1 MSASGTDGTGGS
13 LVPAGDGTSPRRLSF
28 QPGLGFCQFAKRARE
43 PPRGAAFQTRRH
55 HARLADGLD
64 RGVTVGKGTAEE
76 QEIAHGSAPIK
87 HAVIMAGW
95 T

>member
-1 MSASGTDGTGGS
+1 MA
-13 LVPAGDGTSPRRLSF
+13 F
-28 QPGLGFCQFAKRARE
+28 RA
-43 PPRGAAFQTRRH
+43 RRH
-55 HARLADGLD
+55 HARLAHGLD

-76 QEIAHGSAPIK
+76 QDIAHGSTPIK

>member
-1 MSASGTDGTGGS
+1 MSASGTDGTAGLLAPVRGGT
-13 LVPAGDGTSPRRLSF
+13 PPWRLSF
-28 QPGLGFCQFAKRARE
+28 QPCLGFCQLAKRARE
-43 PPRGAAFQTRRH
+43 PPRGMAFRARRH
-55 HARLADGLD
+55 HARLAHGLD

-76 QEIAHGSAPIK
+76 QDIAHGSTPIK